1 MVLFYIC
8 IVLDCLSTV
17 QADDSD
23 AKREREREREMGLGL
38 GDLQGQESSMR
49 QPTRGVSND
58 SSESNSL
65 GLEGIEI
72 PGSMAPD
79 CDPEAMI
86 QEHEHDHDHNQ

>member
-1 MVLFYIC
+1 
-8 IVLDCLSTV
+8 
-17 QADDSD
+17 
-23 AKREREREREMGLGL
+23 MGLGL
-38 GDLQGQESSMR
+38 GDLQEPSLR

-86 QEHEHDHDHNQ
+86 QDHDHDHNQ